1 MALKKS
7 ISILFITDNQ
17 KQPFSIKMGLFWFKF
32 LVVSAAVVSVI
43 FVVGIVLYFKL
54 VSIAMDYNSLQE
66 KYAVSLKQNNQVAEL
81 MKKFSQ
87 IQAMDVKIR
96 QNLGM
101 QLGIGDEAP
110 EGVESTDWQL
120 PAEFETDYTPIPRTA
135 AVLIDEP
142 ADIES
147 VPSILPIEGFI
158 TRGFI
163 LSEKGVDEDHPGID
177 IVAKEGSVVNASGDG
192 IVLFSNWTY
201 EAGNFI
207 IIDHGNGYLSYY
219 KHNLKNLVSERQFV
233 RRGEPIALLGN
244 SGISSGPHLH
254 FEVWKD
260 GQPVDP
266 RTLILNL

>member
-1 MALKKS
+1 MPFKKS

-17 KQPFSIKMGLFWFKF
+17 KQPFNIKMGLFWFKF
-32 LVVSAAVVSVI
+32 LAAGLAVATALFI
-43 FVVGIVLYFKL
+43 VGIVLYIKL
-54 VSIAMDYNSLQE
+54 VSIAMDYSNLQE
-66 KYAVSLKQNNQVAEL
+66 KYALSLEQNNQVAEL

-87 IQAMDVKIR
+87 IQAMDIKIR

-101 QLGIGDEAP
+101 QLGVGEEPP
-110 EGVESTDWQL
+110 EGTENLDWK
-120 PAEFETDYTPIPRTA
+120 PPEEFKSDFAPVPQTA
-135 AVLIDEP
+135 AILVEEP
-142 ADIES
+142 TDLES
-147 VPSILPIEGFI
+147 VPSALPIEGFI
-158 TRGFI
+158 TRGFRV
-163 LSEKGVDEDHPGID
+163 SEKGIGEDHAGID

-201 EAGNFI
+201 ESGNFV
-207 IIDHGNGYLSYY
+207 IIDHGNGYLSFY
-219 KHNLKNLVSERQFV
+219 KHNLKNIVVERQFV